1 MQKHRGCERRN
12 ESPYFFIGKSYKVDS
27 LFMPAM
33 HFITG
38 FISLF
43 LSVLEF
49 AIAQEFSPEMV
60 FVQGGS
66 FKMGWNLGCEDERP
80 VHEVVLND
88 FFIGKYEVTQT
99 EWKMIMDQDTN
110 KNYFEGCR
118 LCPVERVS
126 WYNVQEFIQKLNK
139 KTSMNYRL
147 PTEAEWEYA
156 ARGGSASK
164 GYRYSGSN
172 TDISVAWKVGAS
184 DQKTHPVGLKK
195 PNELGIYD
203 MSGNVFE
210 WCSDWYSSTW
220 YLVSPKSNPK
230 GADAGDFRV
239 IRGGSWFY
247 DNSGLRIS
255 DRGSAN
261 PAYRYG
267 YIGFRLCHSATAGN
281 RIILI
286 P

>member
-1 MQKHRGCERRN
+1 
-12 ESPYFFIGKSYKVDS
+12 
-27 LFMPAM
+27 MPSM

-38 FISLF
+38 FIFLF
-43 LSVLEF
+43 FSALGF
-49 AIAQEFSPEMV
+49 TTAQEFSPEMV

-66 FKMGWNLGCEDERP
+66 YMMGWKLGCEDERP

-88 FFIGKYEVTQT
+88 FFIGKYEVTQA

-110 KNYFEGCR
+110 KSYFEGCL

-126 WYNVQEFIQKLNK
+126 WYNVQEFIQKLNEK
-139 KTSMNYRL
+139 SKMNFRL

-156 ARGGSASK
+156 AKGGAASK
-164 GYRYSGSN
+164 GYKYSGSN
-172 TDISVAWKVGAS
+172 TDISVAWKVGSS

-195 PNELGIYD
+195 PNELGIFD

-210 WCSDWYSSTW
+210 WCSDWYSPTW
-220 YLVSPKSNPK
+220 YMVSPKSNPK
-230 GADAGDFRV
+230 GPDLGDFRV

-247 DNSGLRIS
+247 DYSGLRIS
-255 DRGSAN
+255 DRESAN

-267 YIGFRLCHSATAGN
+267 YIGFRLCHSATAAKIN
-281 RIILI
+281 FLI